1 MAQNPGGTPT
11 PDFPSYLIKRTEFRS
26 IPVSFMEAGK
36 GAPVLMI
43 HGAGPGT
50 SCAGNFR
57 LVLEPMAERYHVY
70 AMDLIGFGLS
80 GRKPAP
86 PYFDFEFWVS
96 QAQHML
102 DQIPGESVC
111 IVGHSVSGAL
121 ALRLAAKNE
130 RVRAVLTTG
139 AVGTRFP
146 ITKYLERLWT
156 FPESLADLRKV
167 MEAAVY
173 DASALTDAF
182 LDNRLRMLNQDGYPE
197 YFRKL
202 FGGNKQA
209 IVDSWE
215 VPAAELEKI
224 RSKVTM
230 IHGRN
235 DIACPYELTTERLSA
250 AIKQADVLLLARCG
264 HSPALEYPDK
274 FMAAARLLFG

>member
-1 MAQNPGGTPT
+1 MAQNPGGTPA

-173 DASALTDAF
+173 DASTLTDAF

-250 AIKQADVLLLARCG
+250 TIKHADVLLLARCG